1 MRAGRGLGESPRR
14 LLDFKG
20 SVCSGPDIAL
30 LLLTHP
36 SASRLKDGAGM
47 KQQPSLCSANQHRP
61 PRRPRGSQSSPP
73 SSSRPGCPSIA
84 MATSSLSN
92 APPWRWGG
100 TRPRRDGSEAERL
113 PVQDGGGDG
122 GSAAAAVEDGGAGA
136 AYGRRNL
143 RADKGRDSVLTPSNC
158 PWAWRLTG
166 LFLMQVAD
174 ELVKVQVALS
184 NIAGKRE
191 RIKILFKKIEDVI
204 KYLDPQYIDRMAVPD
219 TMKLQFILAEEQ
231 SLPSRVA
238 LLEQVKNLEP
248 ILDSASIQAAPEH
261 AAKIQ
266 RLSQIQIQ
274 QQEQCEQFTDE
285 VKMLLENYNK
295 TTLLL
300 SKQFVQWNEILTQLE
315 AAREVKPAAE

>member
-1 MRAGRGLGESPRR
+1 MALK
-14 LLDFKG
+14 KG
-20 SVCSGPDIAL
+20 WAAL
-30 LLLTHP
+30 
-36 SASRLKDGAGM
+36 
-47 KQQPSLCSANQHRP
+47 QQLH
-61 PRRPRGSQSSPP
+61 
-73 SSSRPGCPSIA
+73 
-84 MATSSLSN
+84 
-92 APPWRWGG
+92 
-100 TRPRRDGSEAERL
+100 
-113 PVQDGGGDG
+113 
-122 GSAAAAVEDGGAGA
+122 
-136 AYGRRNL
+136 
-143 RADKGRDSVLTPSNC
+143 
-158 PWAWRLTG
+158 WRLEELEQRMGVGTG
-166 LFLMQVAD
+166 EPPKVAD

-231 SLPSRVA
+231 ALPSRVA

-248 ILDSASIQAAPEH
+248 VLDSASIQAAPEH
-261 AAKIQ
+261 AAKLQ

-315 AAREVKPAAE
+315 AAGEVKPTAE